1 MAELKL
7 APYFTLEQNGSG
19 EVLANVLTPMGS
31 FVATLGLSNIF
42 STVGRSDFNGFGSK
56 VLGFGCINQASD
68 GGIGKIDK
76 LYFYFYHTDGGGTL
90 DNKGLLPDFV
100 NRLLDIEESK
110 VVAYTADATVVNSEK
125 PKQGIQLKPEGLYT
139 TLAPVIG
146 CTCYWPAGYGTG
158 EINAMCVSLF
168 DLETLKTTQP
178 EKAVYAGVSYLNL
191 SNSYTSSIGDCAY
204 IKQNVPGIT
213 GEKEILVVE
222 GGKLWLHNLLT
233 GTKTAYTKEFLN
245 KYYMGIWGS
254 NQFLIGDKLYLI
266 TSKGSTSS
274 YAYVYELDLTAKT
287 QTEIVRLNSYAYGFQ
302 LMYIDGDLWVTKS
315 TNYSS
320 ITLEKI
326 DIQGKTLTGV
336 TKIITMPAYFSTNSI
351 NCKITQFDDGDYGAI
366 NPKSGVCHKFSN
378 LDDIEGS
385 VTDLFF
391 TGATTTDFQVAP
403 IKVRGVY
410 DFLCVTGSGYYNR
423 EYVAGLFK
431 GPMYLSITCGD
442 VGPIITWNKFDT
454 TYNKKENSELTSS
467 FMLSVSALQ

>member
-7 APYFTLEQNGSG
+7 APYVTLEQTGTG
-19 EVLANVLTPMGS
+19 EVLANVLTTMGS

-42 STVGRSDFNGFGSK
+42 ATVERSDANGFGSK
-56 VLGFGCINQASD
+56 VYGFGCVNQGDA
-68 GGIGKIDK
+68 GGVSKIDK
-76 LYFYFYHTDGGGTL
+76 LYFYFYHTEGSGTL
-90 DNKGLLPDFV
+90 DSKGLLPDFV
-100 NRLLDIEESK
+100 SRMLDIDESK
-110 VVAYTADATVVNSEK
+110 IVAYTADATVVNSEK
-125 PKQGIQLKPEGLYT
+125 PKQGIQEKAEGLYT
-139 TLAPVIG
+139 TLAPVVG
-146 CTCYWPAGYGTG
+146 CTCYWPQGYGTG
-158 EINAMCVSLF
+158 EINAMCVSLV
-168 DLETLKTTQP
+168 DLTTLKTTQP
-178 EKAVYAGVSYLNL
+178 EKAIYAGISYFNL
-191 SNSYTSSIGDCAY
+191 PNSYTSFIGDCVY
-204 IKQNVPGIT
+204 IKPSVPGIT

-233 GTKTAYTKEFLN
+233 GTKTAYTKEFPN

-315 TNYSS
+315 TSYSA

-326 DIQGKTLTGV
+326 DIQGKNLTGV
-336 TKIITMPAYFSTNSI
+336 TKIITMPAYFPTNSI
-351 NCKITQFDDGDYGAI
+351 EGKITQFDDGDYGVI

-385 VTDLFF
+385 VTDAFF
-391 TGATTTDFQVAP
+391 TGAKEFQVAP

-431 GPMYLSITCGD
+431 GLMYLSITCGD
-442 VGPIITWNKFDT
+442 VGPVLTWNKFDT